1 MEWLVLIR
9 PWQISSLPSR
19 TMLHLQWLLPVLFET
34 GGNIDRAF
42 RYIDISLAD
51 ALFYNAKLRLQ
62 VAAVLPQIEKNYQEK
77 QVAQARRVKVF
88 LISISALVLILIVAI
103 GYLVKQTRKT
113 IQAHKSLRGINKRIV
128 AQNKELNLVNE
139 QLQQLNNEIAKSNQ
153 VKEEYIGLF
162 RLFSPTTWTR

>member
-1 MEWLVLIR
+1 M
-9 PWQISSLPSR
+9 
-19 TMLHLQWLLPVLFET
+19 
-34 GGNIDRAF
+34 
-42 RYIDISLAD
+42 
-51 ALFYNAKLRLQ
+51 
-62 VAAVLPQIEKNYQEK
+62 
-77 QVAQARRVKVF
+77 AQARRVKVF

-162 RLFSPTTWTR
+162 LAILSDNLDKMKEFRAYVKRSIRYGKVQELTDELNNIEWADQRLLISTGHLTRHSRTLPYFC